1 MKTVNRK
8 IHFKTSPE
16 NLFRLLT
23 NPKGQEQF
31 WVERSRK
38 QGDTFYFNFP
48 NGEHYDSKILKMIP
62 NKTFALDYFNSEA
75 TFKLDP
81 CDNGGTDLTL
91 INAGVYEDAYAEVY
105 AGWTSVLLNLKAV
118 ADFGADLRNHNPHR
132 TWDQGYVD
140 N

>member
-1 MKTVNRK
+1 MKIVNCK

-31 WVERSRK
+31 WVEGSRK

-62 NKTFALDYFNSEA
+62 NKTFALEYFNSQVSFHLE
-75 TFKLDP
+75 P
-81 CDNGGTDLTL
+81 GESGGTDLKMVNT
-91 INAGVYEDAYAEVY
+91 GVSEDEYAEVY
-105 AGWTSVLLNLKAV
+105 AGWTSVLMNLKAV
-118 ADFGADLRNHNPHR
+118 ADFGADLRNHDPNR
-132 TWDQGYVD
+132 TWDQGYVG